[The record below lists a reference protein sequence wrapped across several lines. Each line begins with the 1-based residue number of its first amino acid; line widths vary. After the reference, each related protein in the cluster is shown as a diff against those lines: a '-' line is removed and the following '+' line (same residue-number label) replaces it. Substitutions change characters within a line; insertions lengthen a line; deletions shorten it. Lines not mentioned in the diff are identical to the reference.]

1 MTKKTDVTLRA
12 LESAS
17 LKNLGVEIS
26 NIKRTKDSLEK
37 SK

>member
-26 NIKRTKDSLEK
+26 NIKKDQRFFREK
-37 SK
+37 